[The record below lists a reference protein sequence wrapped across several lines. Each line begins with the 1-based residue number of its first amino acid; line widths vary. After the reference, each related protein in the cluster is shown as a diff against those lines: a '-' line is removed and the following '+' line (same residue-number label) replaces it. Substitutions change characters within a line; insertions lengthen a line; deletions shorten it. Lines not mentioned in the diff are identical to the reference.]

1 MSVLF
6 YHRHFLNSIFSLDYF
21 LVFFQHYYWHKKN
34 LRAFSD
40 YLLPRIVEDM
50 YKDCLAVVRP
60 KLKHFKSLDEARQEI
75 DKLRKELYPNLFAQP
90 TSRDGAGDTEN
101 EGNLETI
108 HEDSENDDMTGGET
122 SEALVESDCDVR
134 GNDEGEEGG
143 REFDEDEEIDDLRV
157 SSDFFYPNPKNH

>member
-1 MSVLF
+1 MVRFISLMF
-6 YHRHFLNSIFSLDYF
+6 TNFKYIYRLDYF

-60 KLKHFKSLDEARQEI
+60 KLKLFKSIEEAREAI
-75 DKLRKELYPNLFAQP
+75 DKLRRELYPTLFSQP
-90 TSRDGAGDTEN
+90 SSRDGAGDTES

-108 HEDSENDDMTGGET
+108 REDSENDDMTGGET
-122 SEALVESDCDVR
+122 SEALVESDGDIR
-134 GNDEGEEGG
+134 GNDDEEGEDYD
-143 REFDEDEEIDDLRV
+143 DEYNDKEEESRV
-157 SSDFFYPNPKNH
+157 SCYFIKLCEFY